1 MAKEKDE
8 APAPVRMIK
17 VARQVGTSNG
27 GPTEAEIPETSLPS
41 WKKNGWKQMGGAG
54 IFAAILLTALC
65 IVAFGIVGR
74 VLAES
79 WNSTPHTFNVDVTLT
94 EGLIRTPASLTAAA
108 TVSLTENKYDL
119 DSTAGAFVVSLPD
132 VAAGSVPADGQC
144 WEFSL
149 TVANGAVSFSPS
161 AIGDLLDGSQAA
173 YAGVDALGDSA
184 TICYDSGT
192 TNYYFQSRYIH

>member
-1 MAKEKDE
+1 MNMKHLFK
-8 APAPVRMIK
+8 
-17 VARQVGTSNG
+17 
-27 GPTEAEIPETSLPS
+27 
-41 WKKNGWKQMGGAG
+41 
-54 IFAAILLTALC
+54 AALVLMCL
-65 IVAFGIVGR
+65 AFLAVVGR
-74 VLAES
+74 VAIISASEYAGNGNQ
-79 WNSTPHTFNVDVTLT
+79 WPGKVFFEDDVNINDAF
-94 EGLIRTPASLTAAA
+94 IRTPATLTTTA
-108 TVSLTENKYDL
+108 TVALTENKYDL